1 MAHDDDPSKTG
12 SGSEGNASDDT
23 IKKSD
28 IEALVSATVNKAIT
42 GHLKRELK
50 SLPQLIKS
58 ALAESA
64 AAPKTEGDEGVSDDA
79 GDEQPK
85 PKTPAKTPKAAGAK
99 TGSEERAE
107 PSAEAVRL
115 AELEKRFE
123 KQEKALKDANAA
135 TARERRR
142 AADERG
148 LATVRGEFTKLLRPD
163 AVDLVTDAMRA
174 RGAFVID
181 DEGNVRMKV
190 RASLEQGMPVEEH
203 ELPFHEALP
212 HFLKTKD
219 AALFLPPPNRGAGD
233 RKGAFERDGRQP
245 TTRQAPRRT
254 DADESNALVDHVEQ
268 LTGKSLDEL
277 L

>member
-1 MAHDDDPSKTG
+1 MPNDEDPSKTG
-12 SGSEGNASDDT
+12 SGSDGNASDDKIT
-23 IKKSD
+23 KSE

-64 AAPKTEGDEGVSDDA
+64 AASKTEGDEDAGDDA
-79 GDEQPK
+79 GDGEPK
-85 PKTPAKTPKAAGAK
+85 PKTPAAKTPKAAAK
-99 TGSEERAE
+99 TGNENAE
-107 PSAEAVRL
+107 PSAEALRL

-123 KQEKALKDANAA
+123 KTEKALKDANLA

-142 AADERG
+142 GAEERG
-148 LATVRGEFTKLLRPD
+148 YATVRSEFMKSLRPE
-163 AVDLVTDAMRA
+163 AVDLVTDAMKA
-174 RGAFVID
+174 RNAFVID

-190 RASLEQGMPVEEH
+190 RASLEQGLPVEEH

-233 RKGAFERDGRQP
+233 RKGAFEGDRRSPKP
-245 TTRQAPRRT
+245 TQRRN
-254 DADESNALVDHVEQ
+254 DAATGDELVDAVERS
-268 LTGKSLDEL
+268 TGKSFDDLIA
-277 L
+277 